1 MDVNDSLENKE
12 TLRLSFIL
20 SGLQFVCIHFTLS
33 IYLQLVGTVISP
45 VKASDS
51 KHKNRSFVLFAE
63 GRNMP
68 AFHPVFRINFLRMES
83 TATFFLHNFS
93 DCF

>member
-1 MDVNDSLENKE
+1 MDVNDSLESKE
-12 TLRLSFIL
+12 TLGLSFIL

-51 KHKNRSFVLFAE
+51 KHKN
-63 GRNMP
+63 
-68 AFHPVFRINFLRMES
+68 
-83 TATFFLHNFS
+83 
-93 DCF
+93 